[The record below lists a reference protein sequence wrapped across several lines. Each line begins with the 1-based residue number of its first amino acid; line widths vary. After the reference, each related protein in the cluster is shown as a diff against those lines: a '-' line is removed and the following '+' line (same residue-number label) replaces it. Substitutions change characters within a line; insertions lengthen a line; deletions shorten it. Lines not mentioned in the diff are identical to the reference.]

1 LADRALR
8 VAAALVSVGVGV
20 GDVVG
25 VTVRRGPEQVAAV
38 LGVLAAGGV
47 YVPVGVDQPVVR
59 RERIFA
65 AAGVRCVVTGASV
78 VALGWSGD
86 VVVLER
92 AWSVAPLASPVV
104 VGGDEL
110 AYVIYTSGSTGEPKG
125 VEVSHRSAL
134 NTVVDVNERFG
145 VGGSD
150 RVLALSSLDF
160 DLSVY
165 DVFGLLSVGGSVV
178 VVGEEERQE
187 AQWWVRAV
195 GRWSVTVWNS
205 VPALLDMALVAGADR
220 PGWAD
225 GLRLVL
231 VSGDWVGLDLP
242 DRLRGQCAGGRL
254 VALGG
259 ATEAAIWSN
268 AFEVESVAA
277 HWRSVPYGFPLRNQ
291 SFRVVDGRGRDCP
304 DWVAGELWIGG
315 VGVARGYRG
324 DPERTAARF
333 VTVDGTRWYRTG
345 DMGRYWPD
353 GTLEFLG
360 RRDFQV
366 KLGGH
371 RIELGEIEAAL
382 STHPAVSRAVAVVTG
397 QRRLA
402 ALVVTDPATTID
414 PDTLRQLCTQRLPTY
429 MVPDRILTT
438 DTLPL
443 TANGKI
449 DRATIDTLLTT
460 TTTQPGQPPTG
471 PIETTLATIW
481 THLLHTNH
489 IHRDDNFFTLGGDSL
504 LATQLVAA
512 VRHEFGAA
520 LSLRLLLGL
529 PTLAELSAWVQAELA
544 TASTVEEGVV

>member
-1 LADRALR
+1 MVTSGSL
-8 VAAALVSVGVGV
+8 VAG
-20 GDVVG
+20 
-25 VTVRRGPEQVAAV
+25 
-38 LGVLAAGGV
+38 
-47 YVPVGVDQPVVR
+47 
-59 RERIFA
+59 
-65 AAGVRCVVTGASV
+65 
-78 VALGWSGD
+78 LGWSGD
-86 VVVLER
+86 VVVVER
-92 AWSVAPLASPVV
+92 AWAVAPLASPVV

-178 VVGEEERQE
+178 LVGEEERRE
-187 AQWWVRAV
+187 AGWWVQAV
-195 GRWSVTVWNS
+195 RRWSVTVWNS
-205 VPALLDMALVAGADR
+205 VPALLDMALVAGAER

-242 DRLRGQCAGGRL
+242 DRLRGQCAGARL

-291 SFRVVDGRGRDCP
+291 MFRVVDGRGRDCP

-324 DPERTAARF
+324 DPVRTGARF

-382 STHPAVSRAVAVVTG
+382 STHPAVVRAVAVVTG

-402 ALVVTDPATTID
+402 ALVVTTAAATADPEQ
-414 PDTLRQLCTQRLPTY
+414 LRHLCTQRLPTY
-429 MVPDRILTT
+429 MVPDRIITT

-443 TANGKI
+443 TANGKV
-449 DRATIDTLLTT
+449 DRTAITTLLSTT
-460 TTTQPGQPPTG
+460 ANQPGQPPTG

-481 THLLHTNH
+481 THLLNTNP

-512 VRHEFGAA
+512 VRQEFGVA

-529 PTLAELSAWVQAELA
+529 PTLAELAAWTQAELG
-544 TASTVEEGVV
+544 ASPTVEEGVV